1 MTLPSYYPVFL
12 NLRGKGCIVV
22 GGGRVAER
30 KVLSLL
36 KAGADITVISPE
48 LTKRLKEESLKRSAS
63 LSKKIKHIPRK
74 YKKGDLKNAFLVIA
88 ATDSNKINRRV
99 SEEAPY
105 LVNVVDMPSLCNF
118 ISPSLVKRGPLTIAI
133 STSGVS
139 PSTAKAVRKEL
150 EKLYGAEFG
159 KRLASL
165 KKIRAKAMAEIKD
178 KKKRERFLKKLGSE
192 AIKKLRPAIRLND
205 KGIAKLQEARRSG
218 RRKLPEWLVKEMK
231 SADADSK

>member
-12 NLRGKGCIVV
+12 NLKGKKCIVV
-22 GGGRVAER
+22 GGGRVAGR

-36 KAGADITVISPE
+36 KSGADITVISPE
-48 LTKRLKEESLKRSAS
+48 LTKRLKKESVKR
-63 LSKKIKHIPRK
+63 LNRSKGSSGKIRHIPRK

-88 ATDSNKINRRV
+88 ATDSNEINRRV

-105 LVNVVDMPSLCNF
+105 LVNVVDVPSMCNF
-118 ISPSLVKRGPLTIAI
+118 IVPSVVKRGPLTIAI

-139 PSTAKAVRKEL
+139 PSIAKAVRKEL

-165 KKIRAKAMAEIKD
+165 KKIRSKAMAEIKD
-178 KKKRERFLKKLGSE
+178 KKKRERFLKKIGSE
-192 AIKKLRPAIRLND
+192 AIKKLRH
-205 KGIAKLQEARRSG
+205 KKF
-218 RRKLPEWLVKEMK
+218 
-231 SADADSK
+231 

>member
-48 LTKRLKEESLKRSAS
+48 LTKRLKEKSLKRSIS
-63 LSKKIKHIPRK
+63 LSKKIKHISRK

-88 ATDSNKINRRV
+88 ATDSNKTNKKV
-99 SEEAPY
+99 SEDAPH
-105 LVNVVDMPSLCNF
+105 LINVVDVPSLCNF
-118 ISPSLVKRGPLTIAI
+118 IVPSIVKRGPLTIAI

-139 PSTAKAVRKEL
+139 PSIAKAIRKEL

-159 KRLASL
+159 KHLASL

-178 KKKRERFLKKLGSE
+178 KKKRERFLKSLAAE
-192 AIKKLRPAIRLND
+192 AFKKLR
-205 KGIAKLQEARRSG
+205 
-218 RRKLPEWLVKEMK
+218 
-231 SADADSK
+231 

>member
-36 KAGADITVISPE
+36 KSGADITVISPE
-48 LTKRLKEESLKRSAS
+48 LTKRLKEKSLKRA
-63 LSKKIKHIPRK
+63 IKHIPRK

-88 ATDSNKINRRV
+88 ATDSNKTNKKV
-99 SEEAPY
+99 SEDAPH
-105 LVNVVDMPSLCNF
+105 LINVVDMPSLCNF